1 MPRWAIKESYAF
13 LAFRDAEAVGV
24 MSVVQAAF
32 AFLMS
37 KSAPFVRVRVIQGK
51 LRVLRA
57 AQVIVPR
64 AFTAEHPSVDVL
76 VRGAEDVGK
85 RHVRKSLVAVTTIRS
100 VFRTRSKKVRV
111 LKTRIVH

>member
-24 MSVVQAAF
+24 MSVVQAVF

-37 KSAPFVRVRVIQGK
+37 KSAPFARVLVILGK

-57 AQVIVPR
+57 VQVIAPK

-76 VRGAEDVGK
+76 VRGVEDVG
-85 RHVRKSLVAVTTIRS
+85 RRPARK
-100 VFRTRSKKVRV
+100 
-111 LKTRIVH
+111 

>member
-24 MSVVQAAF
+24 MSVVQAVF

-37 KSAPFVRVRVIQGK
+37 KSAHFARVLVILGR

-57 AQVIVPR
+57 VQVIAPK
-64 AFTAEHPSVDVL
+64 AFTVEHLSVDVL
-76 VRGAEDVGK
+76 VRGVGDVG
-85 RHVRKSLVAVTTIRS
+85 RRPARK
-100 VFRTRSKKVRV
+100 
-111 LKTRIVH
+111 